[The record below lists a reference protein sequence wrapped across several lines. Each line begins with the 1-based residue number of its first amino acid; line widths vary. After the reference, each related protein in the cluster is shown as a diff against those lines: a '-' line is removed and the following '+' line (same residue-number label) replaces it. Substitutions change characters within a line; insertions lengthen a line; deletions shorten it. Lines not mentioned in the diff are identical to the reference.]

1 MKKILPINNNP
12 SMRTYTHHG
21 YFHAILSTEEKV
33 VKDDIT
39 SIAELSIKDYDT
51 FSWKVKQGKVK
62 YKQEGNQF
70 IVYGNKWNLDMNL
83 VFWRE
88 CKEFDEVEMVIQKQ
102 LYSNS
107 WSSITLFLTSENL
120 DMLNIDDYNIRIG
133 NFSRDGIY
141 STVLGET
148 HKKIHRECNLNATIK
163 LVRKKEEVI
172 FEYYDKENNEVIS
185 KIVSDSFD
193 IKNPQIGVAVAIGN
207 NSYYEWIF
215 SNYINIVFNYNNGMP
230 MDFLWNAHKNWK
242 PYVDN
247 YFFDYIIETIDDVMA
262 MGVTIIDYIKLQINL
277 GRYVET
283 DINDNINL
291 GGPDEDGPYFHPN
304 MIYGYDDEQACFNIF
319 YYNNGKIVDTVFSYE
334 LFMSDRN
341 EYADR
346 KIITWKY
353 APAYEHYK
361 LSAKHLLQQFQ
372 EFKFSENITFYESQY
387 ENGYIFG
394 MEGYKELL
402 TDHGIQVLKEDIR
415 ASYLLYERA
424 KCNKDRVIYLIN
436 KGIIEIDAED
446 DLLENLDKQC
456 DNTTLLVNLILKKS
470 LGRNVSDER
479 LISLMQSIINLE
491 ESITDD
497 FILKLT

>member
-141 STVLGET
+141 STVLGEP
-148 HKKIHRECNLNATIK
+148 HKKIHRECNLNTTIK

-247 YFFDYIIETIDDVMA
+247 YFFDYICFNISP
-262 MGVTIIDYIKLQINL
+262 QINL
-277 GRYVET
+277 RFYIVNNGIPHSHNI
-283 DINDNINL
+283 IN
-291 GGPDEDGPYFHPN
+291 
-304 MIYGYDDEQACFNIF
+304 CFNNII
-319 YYNNGKIVDTVFSYE
+319 K
-334 LFMSDRN
+334 
-341 EYADR
+341 
-346 KIITWKY
+346 KII
-353 APAYEHYK
+353 
-361 LSAKHLLQQFQ
+361 
-372 EFKFSENITFYESQY
+372 I
-387 ENGYIFG
+387 
-394 MEGYKELL
+394 
-402 TDHGIQVLKEDIR
+402 
-415 ASYLLYERA
+415 
-424 KCNKDRVIYLIN
+424 
-436 KGIIEIDAED
+436 
-446 DLLENLDKQC
+446 
-456 DNTTLLVNLILKKS
+456 
-470 LGRNVSDER
+470 
-479 LISLMQSIINLE
+479 
-491 ESITDD
+491 
-497 FILKLT
+497 